1 MSSAK
6 LTLLGL
12 YNFLDFQGN
21 DLFEHLDLPSGIDRE
36 TTISNILLMCD
47 EKELLYPDA
56 SFMKEAIKLWSQKWY
71 RTFSKWNEAL
81 SIEYNPLENYDRNE
95 DFTDSLSSSESTE
108 ASASDS
114 SYHSMSQVSDVS
126 AFNTEDYLRPDTS
139 ATDKVQNNATS
150 SSKVNAL
157 KDEYNKRTGRIHG
170 NIGVTT
176 SQQML
181 QAELDID
188 RFNIY
193 DEIAFIFMR
202 EFCLAL

>member
-1 MSSAK
+1 MSSAT
-6 LTLLGL
+6 LTLIGL
-12 YNFLDFQGN
+12 NNFLDYQEKN
-21 DLFEHLDLPSGIDRE
+21 LFENFILPSSIDGE
-36 TTISNILLMCD
+36 TAINNILMVCGD
-47 EKELLYPDA
+47 KELLYPDA
-56 SFMKEAIKLWSQKWY
+56 EFMIEAIGMWCTKWQ
-71 RTFSKWNEAL
+71 RTFTKWSEAL
-81 SIEYNPLENYDRNE
+81 VIEYNPLENYDRNE
-95 DFTDSLSSSESTE
+95 EFTDSLSSSESTE

-126 AFNTEDYLRPDTS
+126 AFNTDDYLRPDTS